1 VEELVRGVAAALNAR
16 DFEALAEFPLDPG
29 FEFRS
34 LISDSEGSVYRGFDG
49 LREWAANVDEVFED
63 FRFDILEVRPASEDA
78 AVVMLRI
85 TGRARGSGAP
95 FDERNAQV
103 WLWRD
108 GRLWRNEAYSNPDD
122 ALRAVGLS

>member
-1 VEELVRGVAAALNAR
+1 MEELVRGIAAALNAR
-16 DFEALAEFPLDPG
+16 DFEALEAFPLDPD

-49 LREWAANVDEVFED
+49 LREWAADIDDVFEE
-63 FRFDILEVRPASEDA
+63 FRFEVLDVRPAGDEA

-85 TGRARGSGAP
+85 HGRAKTSGAP

-108 GRLWRNEAYSNPDD
+108 GRLWRNEAYSNPAD
-122 ALRAVGLS
+122 ALRAAGLV